1 MKRDCLSCGQSEMV
15 HDIRDV
21 SYIYKDYHAVVKKV
35 KGWHCL
41 HCNEVEFNTGEG
53 VRFAEEIKQI
63 AEKIDK
69 QVAEELARIRKKL
82 KLTQQE
88 AAQLTGCG
96 TNAFSCFE
104 RGKAKPMQAI
114 TNLFK
119 LLDRHPDLL
128 NELKSI

>member
-1 MKRDCLSCGQSEMV
+1 MKRDCLSCGQGEMV

-21 SYIYKDYHAVVKKV
+21 SYIYKDHHAVVKKV

-53 VRFAEEIKQI
+53 VRFAQEIKQI

-69 QVAEELARIRKKL
+69 QAAEELARIRKKL
-82 KLTQQE
+82 KLTQHE

-96 TNAFSCFE
+96 TNHFLASSVE
-104 RGKAKPMQAI
+104 RPSQCRRLPTCSNCWIGIPI
-114 TNLFK
+114 C
-119 LLDRHPDLL
+119 
-128 NELKSI
+128 